1 MARDPGSLNEVPP
14 QLTAGENDTFEELTR
29 LVARIVLQDDGSI
42 PDLSSHKLAE
52 QWYRLES
59 EMNKAVSALNDM
71 NDGFE
76 KAIKS
81 LRDQFS
87 GVSADAFH
95 EWAKDVLRS
104 SQQVHTTLKENQ
116 YPLTIGNVG
125 HAMQWFANEWWKALD
140 EWDKEDKNAR
150 SRIAVKY
157 MAQIELAQTQD
168 DIDIVVKFFLK
179 EIEVVDKELE
189 WKYIQRLQG
198 LVNELGR
205 QYTERGQ
212 DMVPFDILRS
222 DKIGSGSG
230 GNNKGT
236 GGNNKGTGGNNKGSD
251 DNNKDSSGGYQPRGG
266 GSNEGSGGGG
276 GNNKGTGGNNKGTGG
291 NNEESGGNIEVPDLS
306 GLAGGGGPDL
316 GGSSGGGGGGGRSPS
331 GGADSGGGAG
341 GVNGALDEAKKA
353 AQDAIDS
360 IRNNTGDPEAQQAL
374 DEARQKVGDAID
386 QLKNTGGG
394 PDLSGLGG
402 AGSGGAPGGLGGLG
416 GLGGDSGSR
425 SPSGRSGPGSAFDP
439 EEEKRR
445 ALEDA
450 KKATQDVLDDLA
462 NNTEDP
468 EAKRALEEA
477 KQAAQDAIDGLT
489 GGTDPGNLH
498 SRGSGDAEQKEAL
511 DRARRATQD
520 ALDKISE
527 ATDNP
532 AIKEALEN
540 AKKAAQDALNQFDP
554 DLTGMRDAA
563 KQEALDV
570 LDELAEKADDP
581 KVREALED
589 AKEQVKKAIENA
601 ELGNTP
607 QETLENVREAA
618 QQALADAIKDSDD
631 PKIDKALED
640 AKDRLEEAL
649 EDVELK
655 NDDVVQTSS
664 DGPAEDPEA
673 KEALRNAK
681 DQVSKALEDLIEQT
695 DDPEAKQALQ
705 EAKKAVVDA
714 IDNVEVPRT
723 GAGSDLA
730 RFLEGDSPG
739 GAGGGDPVGGDGR
752 RRAQFDT
759 DVAQQRGYIPP
770 QTVSSV
776 PSAMTPAS
784 PTLPSMMG
792 AMAGNM
798 PVGGM
803 PMGGMPMGMGGMGM
817 GQQNGEREP
826 QIWLK
831 ADKEAWADGDDDASS
846 VVGRT
851 VET

>member
-222 DKIGSGSG
+222 DKIGSGS
-230 GNNKGT
+230 
-236 GGNNKGTGGNNKGSD
+236 
-251 DNNKDSSGGYQPRGG
+251 
-266 GSNEGSGGGG
+266 
-276 GNNKGTGGNNKGTGG
+276 GGNNKGTGG